1 MIKRIG
7 KLKQQKGAVLFA
19 VIAVMTLLI
28 AMASTAYYTAR
39 GAHNTVVSN
48 YNYSQ
53 LYMSAISVADMIS
66 ESVINDTAINAETTN
81 NFKPLKEALANLN
94 TPGSSVMAYS
104 PNITDATKS
113 NGEIINQ
120 LANSGV
126 SVIDGTLDG
135 ITIKIE
141 LPTNGVTYRNYADG
155 TDTATGKPVRFH
167 YYDYTYVFTTTAFY
181 NGNCISVED
190 YLTTVKVKKST
201 GEAGTPGAPDIPGTP
216 GNPGNNN
223 VSFSTFFTATGQ
235 DFGPD
240 GGYGKTDR
248 VVKINTDE
256 ISDDAFFENK
266 YTFIN
271 NGDRPNWFRGGV
283 TSSGSVYISQLNC
296 DSAIADDSGND
307 WFIGDDLVLSENAG
321 TLTLGQ
327 KNSLYVG
334 RNLVLACSENT
345 IDAKN
350 VYVEGDL
357 YVVGKVNIKGNLY
370 VTGNIYYALDAKS
383 EVVKVADSLNGTSI
397 NLGGNRIEDGLTVTG
412 EFAMNTTDGGEN
424 DPHGYVKLPDDKTDK
439 TAKITV
445 NGKDNYIGHGKIPSD
460 GTNIGTGYDS
470 SYKTNDIYNRVS
482 DTVNDKF
489 EEKKQEDVSVKEAL
503 ELKTNTSNVYANYTS
518 SKTAYKNKVELDLSQ
533 LDAELDKNNQVTGYT
548 GTFTVTDSKNIDHNI
563 EVVVNGND
571 RKDVTIKIPYVEEG
585 ILLDIDANNM
595 FSIIDSN
602 AEIKY
607 EIGEGSPAGKTMSVV
622 LADNITVEDSD
633 EGGNKTS
640 TRAFS
645 WRGNNYNTGSG
656 WTDVSVMGEG
666 NVTFEMANYSHDD
679 PDNYIPYD
687 PNNYKNIGTV
697 SYVAAQKEAVGT
709 QDQVKYI
716 VEHAETDGKSFKS
729 KLKAEML
736 NSGTSTPKEEYQ
748 NRVML
753 VSNARGNK
761 AINYDRQNNMFCGY
775 IYAPNGEFFTGA
787 NTNSNVPPIFGGMI
801 VSTYDAKKTDYVY
814 AEPKPSLIS
823 QMLGS
828 LVGSQAGSSGGTE
841 GTPDIPGTPDTPP
854 TPPDD
859 SYVTWAGSEGMYG
872 YDWQYQG
879 TNYLG

>member
-240 GGYGKTDR
+240 GGYVKTQDR
-248 VVKINTDE
+248 AVTIITDE
-256 ISDDAFFENK
+256 ITDDAFFENSR
-266 YTFIN
+266 TFFN
-271 NGDRPNWFRGGV
+271 TGRDNKFKGGI
-283 TSSGSVYISQLNC
+283 TASGSVYLSKFSC
-296 DSAIADDSGND
+296 DGINQSEENEND
-307 WFIGDDLVLSENAG
+307 WFIGDDLVLASNDAKD
-321 TLTLGQ
+321 LVLGE
-327 KNSLYVG
+327 KNNLYVG
-334 RNLVLACSENT
+334 RDLVLASNAEINAGD
-345 IDAKN
+345 IF
-350 VYVEGDL
+350 VEGDVYIIGQVKITGSL
-357 YVVGKVNIKGNLY
+357 HVNGSIKYELDSKSDVVTAMNKQGL
-370 VTGNIYYALDAKS
+370 
-383 EVVKVADSLNGTSI
+383 SI
-397 NLGGNRIEDGLTVTG
+397 NTKDDNVINNGWSVSKTLDVNGSIVL
-412 EFAMNTTDGGEN
+412 
-424 DPHGYVKLPDDKTDK
+424 PSKYPDDA

-445 NGKDNYIGHGKIPSD
+445 SGQDNKVTAGAASRD
-460 GTNIGTGYDS
+460 DNNIGKGYNS
-470 SYKTNDIYNRVS
+470 AVKEVTVSNRYTNTES
-482 DTVNDKF
+482 DTFDLVKNTMY
-489 EEKKQEDVSVKEAL
+489 VKEAL
-503 ELKTNTSNVYANYTS
+503 ELKTNTNNVYASYTS
-518 SKTAYKNKVELDLSQ
+518 KQSAYNNKVDIDFSQ
-533 LDAELDKNNQVTGYT
+533 LEPVEFAADKKTPVRYEYT
-548 GTFTVTDSKNIDHNI
+548 F
-563 EVVVNGND
+563 EVADGDDV
-571 RKDVTIKIPYVEEG
+571 KDVVLEYDKTKGTATVKIPYVKDG
-585 ILLDIDANNM
+585 ILLDIDSTTLFNNG
-595 FSIIDSN
+595 FFTENDVTL
-602 AEIKY
+602 EY
-607 EIGEGSPAGKTMSVV
+607 EIGEGSPAGETMSVV
-622 LADNITVEDSD
+622 LADNAEDSD
-633 EGGNKTS
+633 GNP
-640 TRAFS
+640 AFS
-645 WRGNNYNTGSG
+645 WRGTGTGTGNNSAGK
-656 WTDVSVMGEG
+656 WTAVSVMGDG
-666 NVTFEMANYSHDD
+666 NVTFEMANYSLDK
-679 PDNYIPYD
+679 PDTYIPYD
-687 PNNYKNIGTV
+687 PNKNKEMGTV
-697 SYVAAQKEAVGT
+697 KYVVDQHEIVGT
-709 QDQVKYI
+709 EAQVDHFRYDESEIKDKGPFKETKSI
-716 VEHAETDGKSFKS
+716 VSEMFKDGKS
-729 KLKAEML
+729 E
-736 NSGTSTPKEEYQ
+736 PKDEFQ

-753 VSNARGNK
+753 VSNAVGER
-761 AINYDRQNNMFCGY
+761 AIVGDAQNNTFCGY
-775 IYAPNGEFFTGA
+775 MYAPNGEYYVGDGS
-787 NTNSNVPPIFGGMI
+787 NSNMTPVFGGMI
-801 VSTYDAKKTDYVY
+801 VSTYTASKATYTY